1 MLSRDGVIARFI
13 LAFCFFF
20 LSGSEILTGGL
31 ATLSGVLGTIELA
44 TALLRYSP
52 VYELYDM
59 AKQAKTEKPQVDVKT
74 YRPALNDSKKP
85 A

>member
-20 LSGSEILTGGL
+20 LSGTEILTGGL
-31 ATLSGVLGTIELA
+31 ATLSGVLGTVELA

-52 VYELYDM
+52 LQEVIEI
-59 AKQAKTEKPQVDVKT
+59 AKEKVNKDIKHST
-74 YRPALNDSKKP
+74 SYHPALKQR
-85 A
+85 

>member
-20 LSGSEILTGGL
+20 LSGTEILTGGL
-31 ATLSGVLGTIELA
+31 AALSGVLGTVELA

-52 VYELYDM
+52 LQEFKEIIGKNIGYH
-59 AKQAKTEKPQVDVKT
+59 
-74 YRPALNDSKKP
+74 PALKQR
-85 A
+85 

>member
-20 LSGSEILTGGL
+20 LSGTEILTGNL
-31 ATLSGVLGTIELA
+31 ATLSGVLGTVELG

-52 VYELYDM
+52 LQEVIEIV
-59 AKQAKTEKPQVDVKT
+59 KEKASQNTHSKVG
-74 YRPALNDSKKP
+74 YHPALKQR
-85 A
+85 

>member
-20 LSGSEILTGGL
+20 LSGTEILTGGL
-31 ATLSGVLGTIELA
+31 ATLSGVLGTVELA

-52 VYELYDM
+52 LQEVIEI
-59 AKQAKTEKPQVDVKT
+59 AKEKVDKNVNT
-74 YRPALNDSKKP
+74 NVSYHPALKQR
-85 A
+85 

>member
-20 LSGSEILTGGL
+20 LSGTEILTGGL
-31 ATLSGVLGTIELA
+31 ATLSGVLGTVELA

-52 VYELYDM
+52 LQEIIDI
-59 AKQAKTEKPQVDVKT
+59 AKEKVT
-74 YRPALNDSKKP
+74 HRIEHSTSYHPALKHR
-85 A
+85 